1 MVSIPPTPVKPP
13 SVQSVSNVVHH
24 TISFGSINGVLILG
38 AVAFIVVFLII
49 IWYYTKKSSKP
60 VCDLYAL
67 NIDDD
72 KGEMSWLCLEK
83 VYDNFYIA
91 YGDEPALV
99 IVPQSTKVYTFKGTK
114 TGRKYILT
122 YVVSSIGMPLDAN
135 NLVAYHL
142 LTSLKDYMEIDSSD
156 VRSCIAELY
165 RLGKKVHGK
174 LVISPDIKLSLS
186 FNVRELTKS
195 ILKRYLQGAHS
206 SILHMFNMF
215 KKVDVMTSIINAL
228 ARYRESRYGWL
239 KALITLITIIGFIAI
254 IGYAVISSL
263 GH

>member
-1 MVSIPPTPVKPP
+1 MVSVPPTPVKPTEA
-13 SVQSVSNVVHH
+13 VSKAVHNVFHF
-24 TISFGSINGVLILG
+24 SGINGILILG
-38 AVAFIVVFLII
+38 VTTFLIVIAI
-49 IWYYTKKSSKP
+49 IIMYFIKKRNQP
-60 VCDLYAL
+60 ICDLYGL

-91 YGDEPALV
+91 YGDEPVLV
-99 IVPQSTKVYTFKGTK
+99 IVPPGTKTYTFKGTK
-114 TGRKYILT
+114 AGKKYILT
-122 YVVSSIGMPLDAN
+122 YVTSGIGMPLDAN

-165 RLGKKVHGK
+165 RLGKKVQGK
-174 LVISPDIKLSLS
+174 LVITPDIKLSIS

-239 KALITLITIIGFIAI
+239 KVLITLVTIVGFLAI
-254 IGYAVISSL
+254 VAYAVISGL